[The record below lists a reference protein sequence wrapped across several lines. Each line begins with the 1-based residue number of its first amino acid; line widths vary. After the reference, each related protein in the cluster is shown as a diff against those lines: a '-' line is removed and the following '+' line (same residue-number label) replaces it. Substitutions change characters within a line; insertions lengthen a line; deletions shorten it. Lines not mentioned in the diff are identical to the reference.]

1 MIRKYPELEE
11 LFCFPCSPY
20 ESKYLVD
27 GVFKIC
33 KSYAYKVWN
42 VTNDEDLKKP
52 TTRFDN
58 CGFMIIDEQEDIEN
72 ALISNGYVSENETR
86 LYLPSQTGLGFK
98 EYMESFVHPILKV
111 ESIEIVDSD
120 DITECFTGAYSLNM
134 NKGILL
140 LILFLFYLC

>member
-1 MIRKYPELEE
+1 
-11 LFCFPCSPY
+11 
-20 ESKYLVD
+20 
-27 GVFKIC
+27 
-33 KSYAYKVWN
+33 
-42 VTNDEDLKKP
+42 
-52 TTRFDN
+52 
-58 CGFMIIDEQEDIEN
+58 MIIDEQEDIEN

-86 LYLPSQTGLGFK
+86 LYLPSQTGLRFK